1 MSCHEPGRYDQM
13 PLKFNRHDK
22 FPATSQKR
30 AVDEYID
37 LYHELLNQPGKIVLD
52 KLEAAHRYIDS
63 SLHRSSGSDGINL
76 SAFAYSAE
84 RLPACLPDVK
94 QIIMAPTEEVFVDCG
109 YGQILNWKRNE
120 APRRRRRAHYDG
132 GDILAMFVTSISDFD
147 EIIPSLCAYQIEWN
161 AMHSRLHDSAP
172 GQALLNGRVRASD
185 VAEEIRRLLNVNKK
199 DWDLFLHLWP
209 NEWDRHLQSIADAP
223 KKLIIE
229 RLPLQ
234 HGDFERSVANW
245 FDAVMDHF
253 SDINFETQPVYFV
266 SSNTHSIAN
275 LISGYARKHRDEI
288 ISDTLGEMMENDDY
302 LLSHWERLKYENESL
317 RIDFLYYAL
326 RAFLEKHPNRI
337 PEKIALEESVGIRRF
352 TPDHFLHLEAQIID
366 LSKIDSGRIDPGPV
380 AGRSY
385 RTRGG
390 KQNAIG
396 GTWKDDRSKQEQAV
410 IFNID
415 YPFGYSAYYLM
426 KLILA
431 RMKKVRGVFILG
443 KSAAMIGRLG
453 DIMIPREARDAHSGN
468 LYRFHNYFSAGTIVP
483 YVADAAVFDEQRTYT
498 VRGTFLH
505 SMHSV
510 KDFRSDD
517 FTGIEMETGPYLS
530 AIDEH
535 LSGTYARHDTAID
548 IPSAFPI
555 GILHYTSDTPY
566 NLRANLL
573 SNRMGLKGL
582 EATYACS
589 RAILNAIRGSFG

>member
-1 MSCHEPGRYDQM
+1 M
-13 PLKFNRHDK
+13 PLQINRYSK
-22 FPATSQKR
+22 FPATSRKL
-30 AVDEYID
+30 AVDVYID
-37 LYHELLNQPGKIVLD
+37 LYHKLLNQPGKIILEQ
-52 KLEAAHRYIDS
+52 LEAAHRHVDS
-63 SLHRSSGSDGINL
+63 SLHRTSGSDSVNL
-76 SAFAYSAE
+76 PAFVYSAD

-94 QIIMAPTEEVFVDCG
+94 QIIMAPTEEVFVAGG
-109 YGQILNWKRNE
+109 YGYVLGWKMNE
-120 APRRRRRAHYDG
+120 SPRRRRRAHYNG
-132 GDILAMFVTSISDFD
+132 GEILAMFVTSISDLD

-161 AMHSRLHDSAP
+161 AMHSRLHASAP
-172 GQALLNGRVRASD
+172 GQAISEGRVPPSD
-185 VAEEIRRLLNVNKK
+185 VAEEIRRVFNVNRQ

-209 NEWDRHLQSIADAP
+209 GQWDRHLKSIADAP

-234 HGDFERSVANW
+234 LVDFERSVADW

-275 LISGYARKHRDEI
+275 LLSGYALQHRDKI
-288 ISDTLGEMMENDDY
+288 MSDTLGKMIENDDY
-302 LLSHWERLKYENESL
+302 ILSCWQRLKYEDESL
-317 RIDFLYYAL
+317 RTNFLYYAL
-326 RAFLEKHPNRI
+326 RAFLERHPDRI
-337 PEKIALEESVGIRRF
+337 PESIALEESVGIRRF

-366 LSKIDSGRIDPGPV
+366 LSKIDPDRIDPGLG
-380 AGRSY
+380 AGRSFP
-385 RTRGG
+385 TRGG
-390 KQNAIG
+390 RRNAIG
-396 GTWKDDRSKQEQAV
+396 RTWKDDRWKRDQAI

-431 RMKKVRGVFILG
+431 RMKKVKGVFILG

-453 DIMIPREARDAHSGN
+453 DIMIPGEARDAHSGN
-468 LYRFHNYFSAGTIVP
+468 LYRFHNSFSAGAIVP
-483 YVADAAVFDEQRTYT
+483 YVADVAVFDEQRTYT

-505 SMHSV
+505 SMHTV

-517 FTGIEMETGPYLS
+517 FTGIEMEAGPYLS

-535 LSGTYARHDTAID
+535 LTGISSRRDAVID
-548 IPSAFPI
+548 IPPAFPL

-566 NLRANLL
+566 NLRASLL

-589 RAILNAIRGSFG
+589 RAILDAIGGSFD